1 MANLPWI
8 MVEDYKYPTGWVGT
22 EQQEARARAYCELAE
37 RGQILFFREMP
48 FDLPAED
55 QQFLREQEWT
65 ELRMHKN
72 VSYRP
77 SEDMLRGVSGKA
89 ETVARLH
96 TIMRNYSAQIIQFV
110 GNFLSPYSGKWNLDF
125 ASFRPLE
132 EENRNL
138 PVHKRNDLL
147 HVDAFPS
154 RPTRGGRILRVFT
167 NLNTTQPR
175 VWTTTKSFDAL
186 AQQYAKAAGLQQIAE
201 DDSFLGR
208 TVQSLGAKLGIGTMS
223 RTPYDMFMLRFHD
236 YLKEN
241 AAFQVN
247 CPKIRMEFP
256 PLATWVVFTDS
267 VAHAALS
274 GQYAVEQTFLIP
286 PKALV
291 APEAAPFRILEGIA
305 GRPLVS

>member
-241 AAFQVN
+241 AAFQAN

>member
-1 MANLPWI
+1 MANPSCIL
-8 MVEDYKYPTGWVGT
+8 VEDYRSPGGWVGA
-22 EQQEARARAYCELAE
+22 EQRTARGRAYCEMLE
-37 RGQILFFREMP
+37 RGQILQFREPP
-48 FDLPAED
+48 FSFPVAD
-55 QQFLREQEWT
+55 QEFLRNQEWT

-77 SEDMLRGVSGKA
+77 GEDVLRGVSGDA
-89 ETVARLH
+89 GTIERLH
-96 TIMRNYSAQIIQFV
+96 SIMRNYSARVVGFV
-110 GNFLSPYSGKWNLDF
+110 GDFLSPYSGKWILDF
-125 ASFRPLE
+125 ASFRPFE
-132 EENRNL
+132 EEGRDL
-138 PVHKRNDLL
+138 PLHKRNDLL

-167 NLNTTQPR
+167 NLNTTRPR
-175 VWTTTKSFDAL
+175 VWTTTESFEAL
-186 AQQYAKAAGLQQIAE
+186 ARQYAKAAGLQEIAE

-241 AAFQVN
+241 SAFQAN

-256 PLATWVVFTDS
+256 PMATWVVFTDS

-286 PKALV
+286 PQALV

>member
-1 MANLPWI
+1 M
-8 MVEDYKYPTGWVGT
+8 D
-22 EQQEARARAYCELAE
+22 RAAAAQKC
-37 RGQILFFREMP
+37 F
-48 FDLPAED
+48 LPAERRYSARSFRERGNRGAAAYD
-55 QQFLREQEWT
+55 HAQLQRAAYSSRREFSFAVQRQMEPGFL
-65 ELRMHKN
+65 
-72 VSYRP
+72 
-77 SEDMLRGVSGKA
+77 EDILRGVSGNA

-96 TIMRNYSAQIIQFV
+96 TIMRNYSAQLIQFV

-132 EENRNL
+132 EKNRDL
-138 PVHKRNDLL
+138 PLHKRNDLL

-167 NLNTTQPR
+167 NLNTTRPR
-175 VWTTTKSFDAL
+175 VWTTTESFDAL

-201 DDSFLGR
+201 DDSFFGR

-241 AAFQVN
+241 AAFQAN

-274 GQYAVEQTFLIP
+274 GQYAVEQTFL
-286 PKALV
+286 
-291 APEAAPFRILEGIA
+291 
-305 GRPLVS
+305 

>member
-1 MANLPWI
+1 
-8 MVEDYKYPTGWVGT
+8 MVEDYKYPTGWVGA

-37 RGQILFFREMP
+37 RGQILFFRELP

-55 QQFLREQEWT
+55 QRFLREQEWT
-65 ELRMHKN
+65 ELRLHKN

-77 SEDMLRGVSGKA
+77 SEDILRGVSGNA

-132 EENRNL
+132 EETRDL

-167 NLNTTQPR
+167 NLNTTRPR
-175 VWTTTKSFDAL
+175 VWTTTESFGAL

-201 DDSFLGR
+201 DDSFFGR

-241 AAFQVN
+241 AAFQAN

>member
-1 MANLPWI
+1 
-8 MVEDYKYPTGWVGT
+8 
-22 EQQEARARAYCELAE
+22 
-37 RGQILFFREMP
+37 
-48 FDLPAED
+48 
-55 QQFLREQEWT
+55 
-65 ELRMHKN
+65 
-72 VSYRP
+72 
-77 SEDMLRGVSGKA
+77 
-89 ETVARLH
+89 
-96 TIMRNYSAQIIQFV
+96 
-110 GNFLSPYSGKWNLDF
+110 
-125 ASFRPLE
+125 
-132 EENRNL
+132 
-138 PVHKRNDLL
+138 
-147 HVDAFPS
+147 
-154 RPTRGGRILRVFT
+154 
-167 NLNTTQPR
+167 
-175 VWTTTKSFDAL
+175 VWTTTESFDEL

-201 DDSFLGR
+201 DDSFFGR

-241 AAFQVN
+241 AAFQAN

>member
-1 MANLPWI
+1 M
-8 MVEDYKYPTGWVGT
+8 
-22 EQQEARARAYCELAE
+22 
-37 RGQILFFREMP
+37 
-48 FDLPAED
+48 
-55 QQFLREQEWT
+55 REQEWT
-65 ELRMHKN
+65 ELRLHKN

-77 SEDMLRGVSGKA
+77 SEDLLRGVSGNA

-96 TIMRNYSAQIIQFV
+96 SIMRNYSAQIIEFV
-110 GNFLSPYSGKWNLDF
+110 GSFLSPYSGKWNLDF

-132 EENRNL
+132 EENRDL
-138 PVHKRNDLL
+138 PLHKRNDLL
-147 HVDAFPS
+147 HMDAFPS

-167 NLNTTQPR
+167 NLNTTRPR
-175 VWTTTKSFDAL
+175 VWTTTESFEAL
-186 AQQYAKAAGLQQIAE
+186 ARQYAKPAGLQQIAE
-201 DDSFLGR
+201 DDSFVGR
-208 TVQSLGAKLGIGTMS
+208 TVQNLGAKLGIGTMS

-241 AAFQVN
+241 AEFQAN

-256 PLATWVVFTDS
+256 PLATWVVFTDG

>member
-8 MVEDYKYPTGWVGT
+8 MVEDYKYPTGWVGA

-37 RGQILFFREMP
+37 RGQILFFRELP
-48 FDLPAED
+48 FDLPSED
-55 QQFLREQEWT
+55 QNFLREQEWT
-65 ELRMHKN
+65 ELRLHKN
-72 VSYRP
+72 VSFRP
-77 SEDMLRGVSGKA
+77 SEDILRGVSGKA

-132 EENRNL
+132 EENRDL

-167 NLNTTQPR
+167 NLNTTRPR
-175 VWTTTKSFDAL
+175 VWTTTEGFDAL
-186 AQQYAKAAGLQQIAE
+186 ARQYAKAAGLQQIAE
-201 DDSFLGR
+201 DDSFLAR
-208 TVQSLGAKLGIGTMS
+208 TVGSLGAKLGIGTMS

-241 AAFQVN
+241 AAFQAN